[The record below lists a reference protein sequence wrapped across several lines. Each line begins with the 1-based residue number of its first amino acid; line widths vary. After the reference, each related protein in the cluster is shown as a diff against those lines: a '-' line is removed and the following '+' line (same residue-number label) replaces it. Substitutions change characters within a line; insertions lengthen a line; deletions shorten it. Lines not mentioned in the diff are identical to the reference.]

1 MFILAVKVGGE
12 DKLLVVFDEEVFG
25 RRQKQSAELVD
36 IHLGLDELDN
46 IQFAVD
52 QVFSSVMHLLQLS
65 VSLGPTEECEP
76 EALTND
82 RELES
87 LGDEV
92 LRLFH
97 LATLKM
103 GVSFLLF
110 FFRLNFEELADEM
123 RGKSATL
130 TEKEEGQTSKIA
142 KSLLQTADIAE
153 PVQGT
158 IDVALVLEYIR
169 MHLKDKSAD

>member
-1 MFILAVKVGGE
+1 
-12 DKLLVVFDEEVFG
+12 
-25 RRQKQSAELVD
+25 
-36 IHLGLDELDN
+36 
-46 IQFAVD
+46 
-52 QVFSSVMHLLQLS
+52 MHLLQLS

-130 TEKEEGQTSKIA
+130 TEKEEG
-142 KSLLQTADIAE
+142 
-153 PVQGT
+153 
-158 IDVALVLEYIR
+158 
-169 MHLKDKSAD
+169 